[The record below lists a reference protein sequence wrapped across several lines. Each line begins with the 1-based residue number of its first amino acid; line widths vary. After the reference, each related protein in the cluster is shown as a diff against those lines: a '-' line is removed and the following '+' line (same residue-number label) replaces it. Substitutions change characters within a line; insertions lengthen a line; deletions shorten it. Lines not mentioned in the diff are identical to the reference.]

1 MRPLVML
8 AAAPLGG
15 LIAASVSIATIL
27 PSARADPPPLG
38 LGAIAPA
45 HAQSWYFAKLGP
57 DKCVSIQDVDPH
69 TFRRL
74 YYHAGPMRTLQD
86 VDRAF
91 AAMGAIKDSKEQIA
105 RDMPHAVYMVNHITV
120 YSNPRDAS
128 QASVLLDGK
137 ALCDEFMSDAEQ

>member
-1 MRPLVML
+1 MT
-8 AAAPLGG
+8 
-15 LIAASVSIATIL
+15 IAKLRSLLTALTVA
-27 PSARADPPPLG
+27 LG

-45 HAQSWYFAKLGP
+45 HAQSWYFAHLGP
-57 DKCVSIQDVDPH
+57 DNCVSIQDVDPD

-74 YYHAGPMRTLQD
+74 YYHPGPMRTLQD

-91 AAMGAIKDSKEQIA
+91 AAIGAMKDSKEQLA
-105 RDMPHAVYMVNHITV
+105 RDMPHAVGMAKHIAV

-128 QASVLLDGK
+128 QASVLFDSK